1 MNVVLSIFFTGVYI
15 DKYNLGSL
23 VGISKNIKLNSHF
36 NTGVIGVVLQY
47 ARRVIHKEVM
57 GQHQSK
63 RLNSRRVYAVDDV
76 EALPPKDVFPL
87 TVDRLNQKF
96 LHEDH
101 PLVLVDIPCR
111 SNMFKRI
118 LILHKLTN
126 INFQLIKQQQKY
138 NLVKIG

>member
-1 MNVVLSIFFTGVYI
+1 MGGWLLLVYTAFYI
-15 DKYNLGSL
+15 
-23 VGISKNIKLNSHF
+23 
-36 NTGVIGVVLQY
+36 Y
-47 ARRVIHKEVM
+47 ARRIIHKEVILG

-63 RLNSRRVYAVDDV
+63 RLNSRRVYAADDV

-111 SNMFKRI
+111 SNI
-118 LILHKLTN
+118 
-126 INFQLIKQQQKY
+126 Y
-138 NLVKIG
+138 V